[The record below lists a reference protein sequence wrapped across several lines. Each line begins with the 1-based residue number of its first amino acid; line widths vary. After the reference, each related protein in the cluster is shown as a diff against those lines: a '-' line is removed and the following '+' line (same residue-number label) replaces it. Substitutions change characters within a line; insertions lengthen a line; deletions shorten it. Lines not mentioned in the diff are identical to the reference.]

1 MLGETPDTP
10 PHAGGVERR
19 VLALLQVI
27 VVSGF
32 PTQLAVTAA
41 LVVTL
46 GLTPFTGDG
55 LSLEFVAIVSF
66 LDTALVSLL
75 IWAFLRASGESSH
88 QVFLGKRP
96 VLGEA
101 WRGLVLVPPVL
112 ITLTLIVAGIR
123 FVAPSL
129 HTVPENPLAAFMRD
143 PFDAAIFLVVVILA
157 GGVREEL
164 QRGFIL
170 HRWGQHLGG
179 AWLGNLL
186 FGLLFGALHLD
197 QGADISIAVGLLGMG
212 WGAIYILRGS
222 VVMSMVNHAGFNAA
236 MVAQQVLARSLGVTP

>member
-10 PHAGGVERR
+10 PSAGGVERR

-27 VVSGF
+27 AVSGF

-41 LVVTL
+41 LVVAL
-46 GLTPFTGDG
+46 GLTPFTGTG

-66 LDTALVSLL
+66 VDTAVVALL

-88 QVFLGKRP
+88 DVFLGRRP
-96 VLGEA
+96 VVGEV

-112 ITLTLIVAGIR
+112 ITLSLVVASIR
-123 FVAPSL
+123 AIAPSL
-129 HTVPENPLAAFMRD
+129 QTVPENPLAAFMRD

-197 QGADISIAVGLLGMG
+197 QGADVSIAIGLMGMG
-212 WGAIYILRGS
+212 WGASYILRGS
-222 VVMSMVNHAGFNAA
+222 VVLGMVNHAGFNAA